1 MLTALF
7 LSNTCWSQSTADAVI
22 NRNEIMIGEQ
32 AVISLSCKIDKNNP
46 AKITFPIILDTLVK
60 NIEVVRKSTI
70 DTLQTGENVSET
82 RLEQKLYVTS
92 FDSGYYA
99 IPPFKFKIDGEIA
112 ETPAFLLTVK
122 TVEIDTTAFI
132 KGDRGAYQ
140 VDVSFLDYLKAYWK
154 YPAAGAAV
162 LAIVALIL
170 FLVRRYRKKEPE
182 APEPVEERDLRPAH
196 VIATE
201 ALLKIDEEKIYKR
214 GKVKDYHTAISDVLR
229 DYLEGAYG
237 IPASELTSR
246 QIMNNLKYSGI
257 EEREIQKLRTI
268 LFRADMV
275 KFAKLSPDE
284 QENLQAVADAQKFVA
299 ATIPPEKTEEPNGE
313 ITEK

>member
-1 MLTALF
+1 MWKSFANRLLTP
-7 LSNTCWSQSTADAVI
+7 
-22 NRNEIMIGEQ
+22 
-32 AVISLSCKIDKNNP
+32 CKR
-46 AKITFPIILDTLVK
+46 
-60 NIEVVRKSTI
+60 VRMYG
-70 DTLQTGENVSET
+70 QT

-99 IPPFKFKIDGEIA
+99 IPPFKFKIDGEIS

-122 TVEIDTTAFI
+122 SVEIDTTASI
-132 KGDRGAYQ
+132 KGDRGIYQ

-154 YPAAGAAV
+154 YPAAGAAA
-162 LAIVALIL
+162 LAILALVI

-182 APEPVEERDLRPAH
+182 APEPVEEKDLRPAH
-196 VIATE
+196 IIAAE
-201 ALLKIDEEKIYKR
+201 ALHKIDEEKIYKR
-214 GKVKDYHTAISDVLR
+214 GKVKEYHTAITDVLR
-229 DYLEGAYG
+229 DYLEAAYG

-246 QIMNNLKYSGI
+246 QIMNSLKYSGI

-284 QENLQAVADAQKFVA
+284 HENTQAIDDAQKFVSS
-299 ATIPPEKTEEPNGE
+299 TIPPEKPEEPTEE
-313 ITEK
+313 ITENE

>member
-1 MLTALF
+1 MLTAL
-7 LSNTCWSQSTADAVI
+7 LMSTVSLGQNAADAVI

-46 AKITFPIILDTLVK
+46 AKITFPTILDTLVK
-60 NIEVVRKSTI
+60 NVEVVRKSSI
-70 DTLQTGENVSET
+70 DTLQTGENVEET

-99 IPPFKFKIDGEIA
+99 IPPFQFKIDGEMA

-122 TVEIDTTAFI
+122 TVEIDTTASI
-132 KGDRGAYQ
+132 KGDRGVYQ

-154 YPAAGAAV
+154 YPAAGAAA
-162 LAIVALIL
+162 LAIVALII
-170 FLVRRYRKKEPE
+170 FLVMRYRKKEPE

-196 VIATE
+196 IIAAE
-201 ALLKIDEEKIYKR
+201 ALRKIDEEKIYKR
-214 GKVKDYHTAISDVLR
+214 GKAKEYHTAITDVLR
-229 DYLEGAYG
+229 DYLESAYG

-257 EEREIQKLRTI
+257 EEKEIQKLRTI

-284 QENLQAVADAQKFVA
+284 RENLQAIEDAQEFVK
-299 ATIPPEKTEEPNGE
+299 ATVPPEKPEESKEE